1 VATKDEAPA
10 RSKASGIQ
18 GIETRSIDWVPDT
31 ERHGKVWH
39 QAPLWFLGNFQYFTI
54 PIGFIGPA
62 LGLSLGWTIVA
73 GTAGILVG
81 TCFMALH
88 ATQGPTLGLP
98 QMIQSRAQFGFRGV
112 IVALFAMVFTY
123 MAFNV
128 ADQVLLAQGLHGAFG
143 WNANLVAIVVTV
155 GAALLAIYGYD
166 WVHRVFRWTLF
177 ILLPLV
183 AIITIGVIAGK
194 AGNVVSHHVY
204 GFNWTGF
211 MAQFS
216 AAAAYNIT
224 YAGYVSD
231 YSRYLPRDTPRG
243 KIIGYVFAGAATPA
257 IWLIALGAWLAIRLG
272 ATDGLVGLQTAGN
285 NVINHLGGITGFL
298 SAFALAATMGM
309 NAYGATLTTLA
320 GVDAFRKIKPT
331 RAARIITIL
340 VLTVIWFVIAKAITT
355 SAVGVVDTV
364 LTLMLYLLVP
374 WTVINLTD
382 FFFVRHGHYAI
393 MDIFRPNGIY
403 GVWSYR
409 GLIAYAVGFA
419 AEIPFMVLLNVV
431 TLKSYYTGPLA
442 NDLNSVDISWIVG
455 AVVTFVAYLLLTRN
469 LDVASE
475 QAAIE
480 RSDAELHRID
490 SATGQ
495 P

>member
-10 RSKASGIQ
+10 GTKATGIQ
-18 GIETRSIDWVPDT
+18 GIETRSIDWIPDA
-31 ERHGKVWH
+31 ERHGKVWQ

-54 PIGFIGPA
+54 PIGFIGPL

-81 TCFMALH
+81 TLFMALH

-98 QMIQSRAQFGFRGV
+98 QMIQSRAQFGYRGV

-143 WNANLVAIVVTV
+143 WNANVVAIVVTV

-166 WVHRVFRWTLF
+166 WVHRVFRALLYV
-177 ILLPLV
+177 LLPLV
-183 AIITIGVIAGK
+183 AIITIGVIAGQ
-194 AGNVVSHHVY
+194 AGGVVSHHVY

-231 YSRYLPRDTPRG
+231 YSRYLPRNTPRG

-257 IWLIALGAWLAIRLG
+257 IWLISLGAWLAIRLG

-285 NVINHLGGITGFL
+285 NVISHLGGITGFL
-298 SAFALAATMGM
+298 SAVALAATMGM
-309 NAYGATLTTLA
+309 NAYGAMLTTLA
-320 GVDAFRKIKPT
+320 GVDAFRKVRPT

-355 SAVGVVDTV
+355 NAVGVVDTV

-419 AEIPFMVLLNVV
+419 AEIPFMVLLNPV

-442 NDLNSVDISWIVG
+442 NDLNSVDISWIIG
-455 AVVTFVAYLLLTRN
+455 ALVTFVVYLLLTRN

-480 RSDAELHRID
+480 RSDAELLRTTQAGH
-490 SATGQ
+490 S
-495 P
+495 